1 MRMTG
6 IIFLIIGILSLGYLV
21 FDLFDPNG
29 RNEIVP
35 FLSQNWSAII
45 ACFTLG
51 AGVALLVASQPKY
64 RNSRK
69 NREQEKI
76 NA

>member
-1 MRMTG
+1 MRITG
-6 IIFLIIGILSLGYLV
+6 IVFLIIGILSFIYLV

-29 RNEIVP
+29 RNEILP

-45 ACFTLG
+45 ASFTLG
-51 AGVALLVASQPKY
+51 AGAALLVASQRKY
-64 RNSRK
+64 RSSKK
-69 NREQEKI
+69 NRKEEKI